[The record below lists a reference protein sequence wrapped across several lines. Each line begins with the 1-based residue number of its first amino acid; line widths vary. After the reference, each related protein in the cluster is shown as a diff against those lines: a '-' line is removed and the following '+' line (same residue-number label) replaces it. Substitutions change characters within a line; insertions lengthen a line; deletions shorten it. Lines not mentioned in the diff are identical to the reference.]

1 MKTTELR
8 EIFLNYFKERQ
19 HQIVPSSSLVP
30 NNDPTL
36 LFTNAGMVQFKETFL
51 GLEPRAYTRAASS
64 QRCLRAG
71 GKHNDLENVGYTAR
85 HHTFFEMLGNFSF
98 GDYFKREAI
107 QYAWDFLTRVLKL
120 PPERLWVT
128 VYEKDLEAE
137 EIWLNEIKVDKTR
150 FSRCGEADN
159 FWSMGD
165 TGPCGPCSE
174 IYYDHGPEIAG
185 GPPGTAESEGD
196 RYIEIWNL
204 VFMQYNRS
212 EDGTLTALPKPSVD
226 TGMGF
231 ERIAAVMQGVHSN
244 YEIDIFQYLIK
255 AIAKLGNIKDL
266 ENKSLR
272 VVADHI
278 RACAFLIVDGVF
290 PSNEGRGYVLR
301 RIARRAIRHGHRLG
315 FTEPF
320 FYKLVKP
327 LAEVMGEAYPELL
340 KSLAQVEKVLLQEE
354 QQFAKT
360 LDQGLKILEQDIAK
374 LSKPSELSELSELS
388 DNVISGE
395 TVFRLYD
402 TYGFPIDL
410 TADIAR
416 ERGLSLDVDGFEA
429 AMAKQRSRAREAS
442 QFSGGFTDRID
453 ISHKTDFSGYET
465 LEEVDTV
472 LELYS
477 GTEKRNELKQGE
489 EGAVVLDRTPFYAE
503 AGGQVGDQGV
513 LRFKLKQEN
522 DGAITNTGATANTGD
537 TANPGSTSELGEFI
551 VKNTRKMG
559 QAHLHYGVVSK
570 GTIKVNQKV
579 EAVVD
584 KEKRRATAL
593 NHSATH
599 LLHAALRLLLGPHV
613 QQKGS
618 LVEPLR
624 LRFDFTHPEA
634 LTLDQIR
641 AVEKAVNE
649 QVLFNTEVQTDIMSV
664 EDALQSGAMAL
675 FGEKYGD
682 KVRVLRMGGDYS
694 VELCGGTHVGRTGDI
709 GIFKITSESGIS
721 AGVRRLEAVTGLKAL
736 ELINQQQSSLDMFAA
751 LLKTGSDP
759 KSIKEKLEQMINKN
773 NKLEKELQALN
784 LKLVSG
790 SGAGAGDIS
799 AKAKDIKGVKVLVEE
814 VSIADPKM
822 LREMMDRL
830 KDKLK
835 SAVIVLAAVNDGKIS
850 LVAGVTSNC
859 SSVMHAGNLIKELSA
874 IVGGQGGG
882 RADMAQGGGNDI
894 SRLPEALKAVEPWV
908 LSCLQDKVQLPPN

>member
-1 MKTTELR
+1 MKTAQLR
-8 EIFLNYFKERQ
+8 QIFLDYFKERG
-19 HQIVPSSSLVP
+19 HTIVPSSPLVP

-51 GLEPRAYTRAASS
+51 GLDPRPYNRAASS

-107 QYAWDFLTRVLKL
+107 QFAWDFLTQVLKL

-128 VYEKDLEAE
+128 VYEKDIEAE
-137 EIWLNEIKVDKTR
+137 EIWLNEIKVDRNR

-174 IYYDHGPEIAG
+174 IYYDHGAHIAG
-185 GPPGTAESEGD
+185 GPPGSAESEGD

-212 EDGTLTALPKPSVD
+212 EDGVLSPLPKPSVD

-255 AIAKLGNIKDL
+255 AIATLGKISNL

-315 FTEPF
+315 FSEPF

-327 LAEVMGEAYPELL
+327 LSEIMGEAYPELL
-340 KSLAQVEKVLLQEE
+340 NSRSQVEKVLLQEE

-360 LDQGLKILEQDIAK
+360 LDQGLKILEQDISK
-374 LSKPSELSELSELS
+374 LEAGETT
-388 DNVISGE
+388 ISGE

-402 TYGFPIDL
+402 TYGFPVDL

-416 ERGLSLDVDGFEA
+416 ERGLSLDLDGFET

-442 QFSGGFTDRID
+442 QFSGGFSDRIE
-453 ISHKTDFSGYET
+453 IAHKTDFTGYET
-465 LEEVDTV
+465 LEEMDTV

-477 GTEKRNELKQGE
+477 GTEKRTELKTGE
-489 EGAVVLDRTPFYAE
+489 EGSVLLNRTPFYAE
-503 AGGQVGDQGV
+503 AGGQVGDQGI
-513 LRFKLKQEN
+513 LRFPIAEDKTKTHNADSNKTEM
-522 DGAITNTGATANTGD
+522 
-537 TANPGSTSELGEFI
+537 GEFI

-570 GTIKVNQKV
+570 GALKVNQTV
-579 EAVVD
+579 QAIVD
-584 KEKRRATAL
+584 KNLRRATAL

-599 LLHAALRLLLGPHV
+599 LLHATLRQLLGTHV

-618 LVEPLR
+618 LVEPQR
-624 LRFDFTHPEA
+624 LRFDFTHHEP
-634 LTLDQIR
+634 LTVEQLRII
-641 AVEKAVNE
+641 EKAVNE
-649 QVLFNTEVQTDIMSV
+649 QVLFNSDVQTDVMTV

-694 VELCGGTHVGRTGDI
+694 VELCGGTHVKRTGDI
-709 GIFKITSESGIS
+709 GVFKITSESGIS
-721 AGVRRLEAVTGLKAL
+721 AGVRRIEAVTGLKAL
-736 ELINQQQSSLDMFAA
+736 ELINQQQSSLDNLAT

-759 KSIKEKLEQMINKN
+759 KSIKEKLEQLIGKN
-773 NKLEKELQALN
+773 SKLEKDLQALK
-784 LKLVSG
+784 LELVSG
-790 SGAGAGDIS
+790 KGSVDLS
-799 AKAKDIKGVKVLVEE
+799 EKAKDINGIKILAEE
-814 VSIADPKM
+814 VSIADPKT
-822 LREMMDRL
+822 LREMVDRL
-830 KDKLK
+830 KDKLGR
-835 SAVIVLAAVNDGKIS
+835 AVIVLAAVNEGKIS
-850 LVAGVTSNC
+850 LVAGVTQDC
-859 SSVMHAGNLIKELSA
+859 HSVIPAGELVKELS
-874 IVGGQGGG
+874 IMLGGQGGG
-882 RADMAQGGGNDI
+882 RADMAQGGGSNI
-894 SRLPEALKAVEPWV
+894 S
-908 LSCLQDKVQLPPN
+908 QLPTALQSVEGWVQKRLTKAITP